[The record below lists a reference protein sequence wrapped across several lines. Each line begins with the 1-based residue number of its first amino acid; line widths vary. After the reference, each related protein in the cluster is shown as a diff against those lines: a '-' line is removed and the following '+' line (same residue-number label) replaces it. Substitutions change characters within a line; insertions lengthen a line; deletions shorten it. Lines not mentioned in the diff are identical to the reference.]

1 MFSRRQWLSRFF
13 LLCAVGLLSPVFASP
28 ATHPVKVGIA
38 AERTALVWAAAEKW
52 QGQNSGLALE
62 QAASTE
68 SLPPIDQAAIAI
80 VPLRVFAQAVPA
92 ADVLTLPFLF
102 EDLAAVHR
110 AQAGKLG
117 ALLQQEAARAGWRI
131 LGYWDEGM
139 QSMSGNQAY
148 NRPDNLAGIEFAQLA
163 PDAIEEKTLR
173 ALDAWPRSVRP
184 NSQTQMAQECLVRSR
199 AATLQTLW
207 REGIYRVHLNLTLT
221 RHRYEGWV
229 VAMPAAQWQRLPL
242 AERKRLQSG
251 LTQATRW
258 EQSEALQREADALQ
272 QLKKAGMEVTELNV
286 TERAAL
292 QARLGALEDLLPD
305 TLDASLK
312 RRLLALAT
320 GRSASSAS
328 LNAREKPLLDPQIN
342 APRREPGNQAR

>member
-28 ATHPVKVGIA
+28 VTQPLKVSIA
-38 AERTALVWAAAEKW
+38 AERTALAWAAAEKW
-52 QGQNSGLALE
+52 QGQNAALALE
-62 QAASTE
+62 SAASAD
-68 SLPPIDQAAIAI
+68 SLPPLDRAGIAI

-92 ADVLTLPFLF
+92 ADVLALPFLF

-110 AQAGKLG
+110 TQAGELG
-117 ALLQQEAARAGWRI
+117 ALLQHEAARAGWRI

-139 QSMSGNQAY
+139 QSLSGNQAY
-148 NRPDNLAGIEFAQLA
+148 NRPENLAGIEFAQLA

-184 NSQTQMAQECLVRSR
+184 NSQAQMAQECLVRSR

-207 REGIYRVHLNLTLT
+207 RESLYRVHLNLTLT
-221 RHRYEGWV
+221 RHRYAAWI

-242 AERKRLQSG
+242 AERKRLQAG
-251 LTQATRW
+251 LTQTTRW
-258 EQSEALQREADALQ
+258 EQNAALQREADALQ
-272 QLKKAGMEVTELNV
+272 QLKKAGMEVTELSAA
-286 TERAAL
+286 ERAAL
-292 QARLGALEDLLPD
+292 QARLGPLQDLLPD

-312 RRLLALAT
+312 RHLLALAT
-320 GRSASSAS
+320 SRGASSAPLS
-328 LNAREKPLLDPQIN
+328 ARKKPLLDP
-342 APRREPGNQAR
+342 